1 MIFRNLLGSSSSWS
15 LQASLPVFLVH
26 ESISKSMLPSHQ
38 FLPLSLCRTDTVSL
52 VGNVGL
58 QVGSRHWRPVL
69 RHFIPNSFF
78 FVALPDYFLPLL
90 SECKASSTIVPF
102 HVIYHLRWYVAHSLR
117 RERNG
122 NGHMCMTSAI
132 SIRKGI
138 AVATY
143 SVERRAVEALP
154 CIARAVLK
162 TQTIMLLDSYAS
174 WLKIEP
180 FHPRSFL

>member
-1 MIFRNLLGSSSSWS
+1 M
-15 LQASLPVFLVH
+15 
-26 ESISKSMLPSHQ
+26 
-38 FLPLSLCRTDTVSL
+38 
-52 VGNVGL
+52 
-58 QVGSRHWRPVL
+58 GSRHCRPVL